1 MNQTNVQWRNHLF
14 ARLPINVWNIW
25 EQAVESVYLSADDV
39 VSEAGVMP
47 LHVYFPH
54 SAIISLTHLLEAG
67 DSIEVAMIGSEGM
80 VGVSVFLGNV
90 STSTRAI
97 VLRSGLAYR
106 LDASFIRHAF
116 DSCVHAKQIMLR
128 YTQSLLSQFSQV
140 GACTQHHS
148 LEQRMCRWLS
158 FYLDRSDDMYVQCTQ
173 EKLSYALGVRRER
186 IAQIARNFHELGLM
200 SYSRGTIYV
209 HNREGILSRACECY
223 DVINCEYRRLNLS
236 HFS

>member
-1 MNQTNVQWRNHLF
+1 MNQTNVKWRNHLF
-14 ARLPINVWNIW
+14 AGLPINAWNIW
-25 EQAVESVYLSADDV
+25 QQALESVYLTADHV
-39 VSEAGVMP
+39 VTEAGVKP
-47 LHVYFPH
+47 AYVYFPH

-67 DSIEVAMIGSEGM
+67 ESIEVAMIGSEGM

-106 LDASFIRHAF
+106 LEANFIRQAF
-116 DSCVHAKQIMLR
+116 DSCVDAKQIMLR

-148 LEQRMCRWLS
+148 LEQRFCRWLS
-158 FYLDRSDDMYVQCTQ
+158 FYLDRSDDLYVQCTQ
-173 EKLSYALGVRRER
+173 EKLSHSLGVRRER
-186 IAQIARNFHELGLM
+186 IAKIAKNFHELGLI
-200 SYSRGTIYV
+200 SYSRGTIHV
-209 HNREGILSRACECY
+209 HNRDEIRRRACECY
-223 DVINCEYRRLNLS
+223 DVINSEYRRLNLS